1 MVWCPVTV
9 SLPSTS
15 LETVKWLTPLSIFT
29 QTHSDSAA
37 LGIVPLPLMSQIFV
51 LASTSLDTTW
61 WTSITT
67 LLKPSQAWTV
77 SSWLRCQWMPLKKQ
91 YNFLKGRR
99 QCMKLLC
106 ALSVADTRFSSSTPG
121 WNMEPPPNNSKQEPV
136 LTFVLRLTSEG
147 SVSLSA
153 LSPCFTSSSKLPAKA
168 RSRLSENTPTSTP
181 LI

>member
-15 LETVKWLTPLSIFT
+15 LETVKWLTPLPIFT

-77 SSWLRCQWMPLKKQ
+77 SS
-91 YNFLKGRR
+91 
-99 QCMKLLC
+99 
-106 ALSVADTRFSSSTPG
+106 
-121 WNMEPPPNNSKQEPV
+121 
-136 LTFVLRLTSEG
+136 
-147 SVSLSA
+147 
-153 LSPCFTSSSKLPAKA
+153 
-168 RSRLSENTPTSTP
+168 
-181 LI
+181 